1 MLLALENLRIG
12 FGSLEPLNDVSFSLD
27 KGEILGLVGESGSGK
42 SLCAM
47 TIMGLLGLIRG
58 KVLGGSIRFNGKD
71 LAHLND
77 HAYRHLRGGSIAL
90 ITQNPM
96 SSLDPVIRVGHQ
108 IDQSVL
114 LHLNVSH
121 HEARAL
127 TLELMDRLRIP
138 DAKRVYNLFP
148 HELSGGL
155 CQRIVI
161 AIALIGKPEL
171 LIADEPTTALDVTVQ
186 AQIIQ
191 LLGEIVAERGL
202 GLILITHD
210 MSIVAQTCDRIAV
223 MYCGRV
229 VESGNVGAL
238 FDNPQHPYT
247 RLLID
252 CIPRNGMAENSLRG
266 IPGVVP
272 SVADTPSGCRFH
284 PRCPERMDVC
294 STSVPPLIA
303 DADGHTVAC
312 HLTRKVPA

>member
-1 MLLALENLRIG
+1 MTASDG
-12 FGSLEPLNDVSFSLD
+12 
-27 KGEILGLVGESGSGK
+27 GK
-42 SLCAM
+42 LTM

-58 KVLGGSIRFNGKD
+58 KVLGGSVRFNDKD
-71 LAHLND
+71 LTRLND

-108 IDQSVL
+108 IDQSAL

-127 TLELMDRLRIP
+127 TLELMGRLRIP
-138 DAKRVYNLFP
+138 DAKRVYDLYP

-161 AIALIGKPEL
+161 ATALIGKPEL

-191 LLGEIVAERGL
+191 LLLEIVKERGL

-223 MYCGRV
+223 MYSGRV
-229 VESGNVGAL
+229 VELGAVADL
-238 FDNPQHPYT
+238 FDNPRHPYT
-247 RLLID
+247 QLLIN
-252 CIPRNGMAENSLRG
+252 CIPRSAMAENSLRG

-272 SVADTPSGCRFH
+272 SVANLPSGCRFH
-284 PRCPERMDVC
+284 PRCPKCMEVC
-294 STSVPPLIA
+294 RKIAPPLIF
-303 DADGHTVAC
+303 DAGNHAVAC
-312 HLTRKVPA
+312 HLVSGEARS

>member
-1 MLLALENLRIG
+1 VLLSIENLRVG
-12 FGSLEPLNDVSFSLD
+12 FGSLEPLADVSFSLD

-58 KVLGGSIRFNGKD
+58 QVRGGNIRFNGKD
-71 LAHLND
+71 LTHLND
-77 HAYRHLRGGSIAL
+77 HAYRHLRGGTIAL

-108 IDQSVL
+108 IDQSAL
-114 LHLNVSH
+114 LHLNVSR
-121 HEARAL
+121 HEARDL
-127 TLELMDRLRIP
+127 TLELMGRLRIP
-138 DAKRVYNLFP
+138 DAKLVYDLFP

-191 LLGEIVAERGL
+191 LLTEIVAERGL

-229 VESGNVGAL
+229 VESGKVGAL
-238 FDNPQHPYT
+238 FDNPRHPYT
-247 RLLID
+247 RLLIE

-266 IPGVVP
+266 ISGVVP
-272 SVADTPSGCRFH
+272 SVANLPDGCSFH
-284 PRCPERMDVC
+284 PRCPECMEVC
-294 STSVPPLIA
+294 RKVVPPLIA
-303 DADGHTVAC
+303 GAGMHNVAC
-312 HLTRKVPA
+312 HLTRDVPA